1 MNIEPGKMDAV
12 SKGSFAPVYP
22 LIASQ
27 IVEKS
32 SVKKGIC
39 VDVGTGPAALSI
51 ALARI
56 TDLEIYAMDISK
68 DMCRKAQENVYKAGL
83 YGRIVPVHGDV
94 AKMLFPDNL
103 ADLVVS
109 RGSIPFWKDL
119 TGAFNEIKRVLKPDG
134 FGYVGGG
141 FGSSTMKAKIKKDR
155 ERKLKSS
162 KYKKTEIYQNPK
174 KINLHEVENAI
185 KNAGITRYS
194 IINDDSGMW
203 FLIRK

>member
-1 MNIEPGKMDAV
+1 MNIEPEKMDV
-12 SKGSFAPVYP
+12 ISKGAFAPIYP

-27 IVEKS
+27 IVERS

-83 YGRIVPVHGDV
+83 YGRIVPVRGDV
-94 AKMLFPDNL
+94 AKMPFPDNF
-103 ADLVVS
+103 ANLVVS

-119 TGAFNEIKRVLKPDG
+119 TGAFKEIKRVLKPDG

-141 FGSSTMKAKIKKDR
+141 FGSSKMKAKIKRDR
-155 ERKLKSS
+155 ERKLKSG

-174 KINLHEVENAI
+174 KINVHEVENAT

>member
-1 MNIEPGKMDAV
+1 MNIEPERMDFV
-12 SKGSFAPVYP
+12 SKGTFAPIYP

-27 IVEKS
+27 IVERS
-32 SVKKGIC
+32 SVKTGTCI
-39 VDVGTGPAALSI
+39 DVGAGPAALSI

-94 AKMLFPDNL
+94 VKMPFPDNF
-103 ADLVVS
+103 ANLVVS

-119 TGAFNEIKRVLKPDG
+119 TGAFKEIKRVLKPDG

-141 FGSSTMKAKIKKDR
+141 FGSSKMKAKIKRDR
-155 ERKLKSS
+155 ERKLKSG

-174 KINLHEVENAI
+174 KINVHEVENAI
-185 KNAGITRYS
+185 KNAGITCYS
-194 IINDDSGMW
+194 IINDDSGLW
-203 FLIRK
+203 FLMRK